1 MKWGISSVFCSV
13 ISTRISLSFLWS
25 SGQQAMERIQ
35 WRGVANLL
43 PVSVFGQAVYR
54 NLNGNVGSNTRG

>member
-1 MKWGISSVFCSV
+1 
-13 ISTRISLSFLWS
+13 
-25 SGQQAMERIQ
+25 MERIQ

-43 PVSVFGQAVYR
+43 PVSGFGQAAYR